1 MLSKH
6 RKMESFMVRGKRSKA
21 ISVTHQAP
29 VMMAPSPVTQSPVR
43 RNKAAYGEL
52 MNELSRSKSRIF
64 KVC

>member
-1 MLSKH
+1 MK
-6 RKMESFMVRGKRSKA
+6 SFMMRGKGSKA

-29 VMMAPSPVTQSPVR
+29 VMMAPSPVIQSPVR

>member
-1 MLSKH
+1 
-6 RKMESFMVRGKRSKA
+6 MVK
-21 ISVTHQAP
+21 VTRQAP

-43 RNKAAYGEL
+43 RSKAAYGEI